1 MVGNN
6 AVATSN
12 IVDGAV
18 TDTKLDE
25 RMGFG
30 LMIAG
35 RLLIDVANSQV
46 ELSSG
51 SWFQVGKRK
60 ANARDT
66 LTAPLPKTGLSQYVI
81 YNDETNSLYVKTLND
96 IQNIGNRETIL
107 AILFNGALVH
117 PQSSPFVKTVG
128 LKVGERLDYVNAD
141 WGTVIQGE
149 SHLTP
154 KQILSEVKE
163 RRHHCLFSKL
173 LH

>member
-1 MVGNN
+1 MEVAKARGEYETLNQRLQDIQTTAKSSQELGERNDDNKVDKNGSGQIKWANLAQDAREQISGGKVAVVGNN
-6 AVATSN
+6 AVSTSN

-66 LTAPLPKTGLSQYVI
+66 LTAPLPKTGFVAVRYLQRRDELVI
-81 YNDETNSLYVKTLND
+81 C
-96 IQNIGNRETIL
+96 QNI
-107 AILFNGALVH
+107 
-117 PQSSPFVKTVG
+117 K
-128 LKVGERLDYVNAD
+128 
-141 WGTVIQGE
+141 
-149 SHLTP
+149 
-154 KQILSEVKE
+154 
-163 RRHHCLFSKL
+163 RHSK
-173 LH
+173 HW